1 MKYKVRVSEL
11 RYGEVEVEASS
22 EREAKSKATGM
33 EIDFFDSE
41 ITDMTAE
48 KVMSSDPKS
57 VIKRLENWANGNTCD
72 GCPASDD
79 TVFQAAELLRKAY
92 LEKDEP
98 RTYIVTEACPHCG
111 SEIEMVWN
119 TDAHGYKAFCPVCGE
134 RLMLCD
140 ECLHSGTGNC
150 DYSNNTDS
158 CRHNPPVP
166 AAPEHKLWMRLG
178 VTLRVTDDE
187 ANAIMGEVKNA
198 SVDTL
203 LGVLRAGRFEPDG
216 ESYIPG
222 ESIESYNHAH
232 GTEYDDA
239 DVDFNL

>member
-119 TDAHGYKAFCPVCGE
+119 TDAHGYKAFCPVCGK

-140 ECLHSGTGNC
+140 ERQHSGTGDC
-150 DYSNNTDS
+150 DYSRDTDS
-158 CRHNPPVP
+158 CRHNKP
-166 AAPEHKLWMRLG
+166 AEAAAKKLWMRLG
-178 VTLRVTDDE
+178 VTLNITADE
-187 ANAIMGEVKNA
+187 AEAIMGEDKHR
-198 SVDTL
+198 STL
-203 LGVLRAGRFEPDG
+203 TLRSVLRSGRFSPDG

-222 ESIESYNHAH
+222 ECIVSYNDAY
-232 GTEYDDA
+232 GTKFEDSDI
-239 DVDFNL
+239 DFNL

>member
-11 RYGEVEVEASS
+11 RYGEVEVEAAS
-22 EREAKSKATGM
+22 EREAKNKATRTGFN
-33 EIDFFDSE
+33 FFDSE

-48 KVMSSDPKS
+48 KVMSNDPMS
-57 VIKRLENWANGNTCD
+57 VIERLERWAKGDTCD
-72 GCPASDD
+72 NCPACDD

-92 LEKDEP
+92 LDEDGS
-98 RTYIVTEACPHCG
+98 RTNIVTEYCPHC
-111 SEIEMVWN
+111 ECEVEMIWN
-119 TDAHGYKAFCPVCGE
+119 TDTDGFKAFCPYCGE

-140 ECLHSGTGNC
+140 ECKHTSTDVC
-150 DYSNNTDS
+150 DYSRATDS
-158 CRHNPPVP
+158 CRHNRP
-166 AAPEHKLWMRLG
+166 AEAASRKLWMRLG
-178 VTLRVTDDE
+178 VTLSITDDE
-187 ANAIMGEVKNA
+187 ADAIMGEDKNA
-198 SVDTL
+198 SVDSL
-203 LGVLRAGRFEPDG
+203 LGVLRAGRFEPNG